1 MVQHVVI
8 VGGGLAGL
16 ACATALGDAGLR
28 VTLVERGKSLG
39 GRARSWTDAASG
51 DTIDLGPHVLHS
63 EYRNMLA
70 FLERL
75 GTRDLICWQPEKL
88 ITLTSGTRAVVLRHR
103 RLPPPFSLLPDL
115 VAGSGLSL
123 RDLWSNNRPT
133 WRALQFDEADVPAL
147 DAISALDYLRAAGV
161 SRRMIE
167 WFWEFAALSIMNVP
181 LERCSAASLL
191 RVHSQ
196 LIGHRRLHFGFP
208 ATGLSELFASQAAAA
223 IARAGGRVLL
233 GADVVSI
240 DKGVRFRDGT
250 QLGADHVVAAVPP
263 QDLQKLGHDAPSIE
277 PSPYLSSYLW
287 FDRKLTGERFWAL
300 LGAQKNLNTDFYD
313 LSNIRRGWAGRP
325 SLIASN
331 IIYSHRAAGMS
342 DAQVVA
348 ATQREIAEFIP
359 QAAGARV
366 VHAVVNRIAMAIPC
380 PLPQSESERPASAVS
395 SSLSVAGDWTR
406 TGLPCSMESAVRSG
420 WMAAE
425 EVLRAAGRPRSLAL
439 APRPRDGLAGLI
451 QRFKRNAARVPA
463 WRTLPTARPRPRP

>member
-16 ACATALGDAGLR
+16 ACAVALGDAGLR
-28 VTLVERGKSLG
+28 VTLVEREKCLG

-51 DTIDLGPHVLHS
+51 DAVDLGPHVLHS

-75 GTRDLICWQPEKL
+75 GTRDLICWQPGKL
-88 ITLTSGTRAVVLRHR
+88 ITFSSGLVLRHR
-103 RLPPPFSLLPDL
+103 RLPSPFSLLPDL
-115 VAGSGLSL
+115 IAGSGLSM

-133 WRALQFDEADVPAL
+133 WRALRFDEADVPAL
-147 DAISALDYLRAAGV
+147 DAISALDYLRSAGV

-167 WFWEFAALSIMNVP
+167 WFWEFVALSIMNVP

-191 RVHSQ
+191 RVHAQ

-208 ATGLSELFASQAAAA
+208 GVGLSELFASQAAAA
-223 IARAGGRVLL
+223 IERAGGRVLL
-233 GADVVSI
+233 DAE
-240 DKGVRFRDGT
+240 GVGINHGITLRDGT
-250 QLGADHVVAAVPP
+250 RVSADHVVAAVPP
-263 QDLQKLGHDAPSIE
+263 QDLKKLGCDAPSIE
-277 PSPYLSSYLW
+277 PSPYISSYLW
-287 FDRKLTGERFWAL
+287 FDRKLTRERFWAL

-313 LSNIRRGWAGRP
+313 LSNIRRGWAARP
-325 SLIASN
+325 SVIASN
-331 IIYSHRAAGMS
+331 IIYSHRAAAMS
-342 DAQVVA
+342 EAQVVA
-348 ATQREIAEFIP
+348 STQREIAEFIP
-359 QAAGARV
+359 EAARARV

-380 PLPQSESERPASAVS
+380 PLPQSESERPASFFT

-420 WMAAE
+420 WLAAE

-439 APRPRDGLAGLI
+439 APRPRDGLAGLV
-451 QRFKRNAARVPA
+451 QRFKLNAARVPA
-463 WRTLPTARPRPRP
+463 WRTLPTARPRPHP